1 MLGRILS
8 RAMLTTY
15 AMSLTT
21 KVFTAAMRASL
32 VDSVSDWLA
41 ASYPYDTRPT
51 TTSVRVR
58 EGADD
63 PVFRVEISETDKTN
77 SAIYQ
82 TQVTVA
88 ALDNRLVFEVRKI
101 LRPTGTAVLPRR
113 KFSLPNPAL
122 EKLCEQAAN
131 QFKVRDAE
139 QLIDGQVHLVAQ
151 SVQGQALAAFADA
164 PSRQLPIVIE
174 QTQGRVS
181 SALATAGLSGV
192 LIGIAH
198 VFHLTT
204 ADATNGFNEYR
215 GDKLLTPEAITIIW
229 PASQRPLQIFDK
241 DASHVIVPLI
251 EAATASISPVIV
263 PPKLGQRISGA
274 TAAVPSPRPIISA
287 TPVAPKPPAVA
298 VLVPTAPD
306 PRVAE
311 LESRIALLQHQ
322 IDDRDTVIDGLEEN
336 IKYTDLMNAALVE
349 EKDQAKDQLAGYL
362 TQRSS
367 GVARTPREA
376 VARGLQLCPNL
387 IFHERSKTSS
397 DNVQTQN
404 GKRVLESL
412 LALNDIASRLKSG
425 LIPVHMLEIHL
436 RQQLPGFRDG
446 ISDTAKH
453 RFSDDYA
460 IDWNGE
466 TVYAEPHIAC
476 GDIRIHFYVDRERLQ
491 IVVAYVGRHL
501 RDKSTH

>member
-263 PPKLGQRISGA
+263 PPKIGQRISGA
-274 TAAVPSPRPIISA
+274 TVAAPSPRPIIA
-287 TPVAPKPPAVA
+287 AAPVAPKPPAVA
-298 VLVPTAPD
+298 VLVPTVPD

-311 LESRIALLQHQ
+311 LESQAASLQQ
-322 IDDRDTVIDGLEEN
+322 RIDDLTVTQDELMEN
-336 IKYTDLMNAALVE
+336 IEGTDLLNSGLVDE
-349 EKDQAKDQLAGYL
+349 RDRYLNQLTGL
-362 TQRSS
+362 LSLQGSS
-367 GVARTPREA
+367 DWPHTPSDA
-376 VARGLQLCPNL
+376 VARALQMCPNL
-387 IFHERSKTSS
+387 VFHERCKTSS
-397 DNVQTQN
+397 DGVQTPN

-412 LALNDIASRLKSG
+412 IELNNLASRLKDG
-425 LIPVHMLEIHL
+425 RIPVHMFDLHA
-436 RQQLPGFRDG
+436 RDRLNFAADV
-446 ISDTAKH
+446 SDTAKH
-453 RFSDDYA
+453 RYSDDYA
-460 IDWNGE
+460 IDWHNE
-466 TVYAEPHIAC
+466 IVYATPHIRC

>member
-1 MLGRILS
+1 
-8 RAMLTTY
+8 MLTTY
-15 AMSLTT
+15 AMSLST
-21 KVFTAAMRASL
+21 KNFTGAMRASL

-77 SAIYQ
+77 AAIYQ

-88 ALDNRLVFEVRKI
+88 VLDNRLVFEVRKI

-113 KFSLPNPAL
+113 KVSLPNPAL
-122 EKLCEQAAN
+122 AKLCEQAAN
-131 QFKVRDAE
+131 QLKVRDAQ

-151 SVQGQALAAFADA
+151 GVQGQALAAFADA

-174 QTQGRVS
+174 QTQGRVP

-204 ADATNGFNEYR
+204 ADTAKAFNDYR
-215 GDKLLTPEAITIIW
+215 GEKLLTPEAITIIW
-229 PASQRPLQIFDK
+229 PASQQPLQIFDK
-241 DASHVIVPLI
+241 DAQHVIVPLI

-263 PPKLGQRISGA
+263 PPKMGQRTPGA
-274 TAAVPSPRPIISA
+274 TAGAPSPRPIIA
-287 TPVAPKPPAVA
+287 AAPVAPKPQAVA
-298 VLVPTAPD
+298 TPTAPD

-311 LESRIALLQHQ
+311 LESRITSLQQQ
-322 IDDRDTVIDGLEEN
+322 IDDRNAVIDGLEEN
-336 IKYTDLMNAALVE
+336 IKYTDLMNAGLVE

-387 IFHERSKTSS
+387 VFHERSKTSS
-397 DNVQTQN
+397 DNVQTKN

-412 LALNDIASRLKSG
+412 LALNDMASRLKSG

-436 RQQLPGFRDG
+436 RQQLSGFRDG

-460 IDWNGE
+460 IDWNGK

-501 RDKSTH
+501 RDASTH

>member
-1 MLGRILS
+1 
-8 RAMLTTY
+8 MLTTY

-21 KVFTAAMRASL
+21 KMYTAATRAAL
-32 VDSVSDWLA
+32 IDLVSDWLA
-41 ASYPYDTRPT
+41 VSYPYDTRPMT
-51 TTSVRVR
+51 TRVRVR

-77 SAIYQ
+77 FAIYQ

-88 ALDNRLVFEVRKI
+88 ALDNRLVFEVHRV

-113 KFSLPNPAL
+113 KVSLPNQAL
-122 EKLCEQAAN
+122 AKLCLQAAG
-131 QFKVRDAE
+131 QLKVRDAE
-139 QLIDGQVHLVAQ
+139 QLIDGQVHLVSQ
-151 SVQGQALAAFADA
+151 GVQGQALAAFADA

-174 QTQGRVS
+174 QTLGRVS
-181 SALATAGLSGV
+181 SALATVDLGSV
-192 LIGIAH
+192 LIGVAH

-204 ADATNGFNEYR
+204 TDTAKAFNDYR
-215 GDKLLTPEAITIIW
+215 GEKLLTPEAITIIW
-229 PASQRPLQIFDK
+229 PTPQQSLQIYDK
-241 DASHVIVPLI
+241 DAQHVIVPLI

-263 PPKLGQRISGA
+263 PPRTGQRMSGA
-274 TAAVPSPRPIISA
+274 VITAPPVRSTISA
-287 TPVAPKPPAVA
+287 APVAPKPSQVEVAIPKPA
-298 VLVPTAPD
+298 APD

-311 LESRIALLQHQ
+311 LESRITSLQQQ
-322 IDDRDTVIDGLEEN
+322 IDDLTITQDELMEN
-336 IKYTDLMNAALVE
+336 IKYTDQMNAGLIE
-349 EKDQAKDQLAGYL
+349 EKDQANDRLAGYL
-362 TQRSS
+362 DQQGL
-367 GVARTPREA
+367 GVPRTPREA
-376 VARGLQLCPNL
+376 VSRGMRLCSNL
-387 IFHERSKTSS
+387 VFHERSRTSA

-412 LALNDIASRLKSG
+412 LALNDVASHLKTG

-436 RQQLPGFRDG
+436 RQRLSGFRDG

-453 RFSDDYA
+453 RFSEDYA

-476 GDIRIHFYVDRERLQ
+476 GDIRIHFYVDRVRRQ

-501 RDKSTH
+501 RDASTH

>member
-1 MLGRILS
+1 M
-8 RAMLTTY
+8 AMLTTY
-15 AMSLTT
+15 AMSLTA
-21 KVFTAAMRASL
+21 KVFTAAARASL

-63 PVFRVEISETDKTN
+63 PVFRIEISETDKTN

-88 ALDNRLVFEVRKI
+88 ALDNRLVFEVRRI

-113 KFSLPNPAL
+113 KVTLPNPAL

-131 QFKVRDAE
+131 QLKVRDAE

-151 SVQGQALAAFADA
+151 GVQGQALAAFADA

-174 QTQGRVS
+174 QTQGRIS

-204 ADATNGFNEYR
+204 ADAANGFNEYR
-215 GDKLLTPEAITIIW
+215 GEKLLTPEAITIIW

-241 DASHVIVPLI
+241 DEWHVIVPLI

-263 PPKLGQRISGA
+263 PPKIGQRMSGA
-274 TAAVPSPRPIISA
+274 TATPRPIIA
-287 TPVAPKPPAVA
+287 AAPVAPKPPAVA
-298 VLVPTAPD
+298 VLAPAAPD

-322 IDDRDTVIDGLEEN
+322 IDDLTITQDELMEN
-336 IKYTDLMNAALVE
+336 IEGTDLLNSGLVDE
-349 EKDQAKDQLAGYL
+349 RDRYLNQLTGL
-362 TQRSS
+362 LSLQGSTDWP
-367 GVARTPREA
+367 RTPRDA
-376 VARGLQLCPNL
+376 VARGLQMCPNL
-387 IFHERSKTSS
+387 VFHERSQTSS
-397 DNVQTQN
+397 DNVQTRN

-412 LALNDIASRLKSG
+412 IELNNLASRLKDG
-425 LIPVHMLEIHL
+425 RIPLHMLEIHA
-436 RQQLPGFRDG
+436 RDRLNFAAD

-453 RFSDDYA
+453 RYSDDYA
-460 IDWNGE
+460 IDWHNE
-466 TVYAEPHIAC
+466 IVYATPHIRC

-501 RDKSTH
+501 PDKSTH

>member
-1 MLGRILS
+1 
-8 RAMLTTY
+8 MLTTY

-21 KVFTAAMRASL
+21 KVFTAATRASL

-41 ASYPYDTRPT
+41 KAYPYDTRPT
-51 TTSVRVR
+51 TTRVRVR
-58 EGADD
+58 EGAED
-63 PVFRVEISETDKTN
+63 PVFRVEISETDKN
-77 SAIYQ
+77 NAAIYQ

-88 ALDNRLVFEVRKI
+88 LLDSRLIFEVHRI

-113 KFSLPNPAL
+113 KLSLPNPAL

-131 QFKVRDAE
+131 QLKVRDAE
-139 QLIDGQVHLVAQ
+139 QLIDGQVHLVTEG
-151 SVQGQALAAFADA
+151 VQGQALAAFGDA
-164 PSRQLPIVIE
+164 PRRQLPIVIE
-174 QTQGRVS
+174 QTLGRVS
-181 SALATAGLSGV
+181 SALATADLGGV

-204 ADATNGFNEYR
+204 ADAAKAFNDYR
-215 GDKLLTPEAITIIW
+215 GEKLLTPEAITIIW
-229 PASQRPLQIFDK
+229 PASQPPLQIFDK
-241 DASHVIVPLI
+241 DAQHVIVPLI

-263 PPKLGQRISGA
+263 PPKIGQRTTGA
-274 TAAVPSPRPIISA
+274 TGSTPPARPLISA
-287 TPVAPKPPAVA
+287 TPEAPKPSQVEVAITLPA
-298 VLVPTAPD
+298 APD

-311 LESRIALLQHQ
+311 LESRNTSLQQQ
-322 IDDRDTVIDGLEEN
+322 IDDLTITQDELMEN
-336 IKYTDLMNAALVE
+336 IKYTDLMNAGLVE
-349 EKDQAKDQLAGYL
+349 EKDKANDRLAGYL
-362 TQRSS
+362 DQQGL
-367 GVARTPREA
+367 GVPRTPREA
-376 VARGLQLCPNL
+376 VSRGLQLCSNL
-387 IFHERSKTSS
+387 TFHERSKTSS

-412 LALNDIASRLKSG
+412 LALNDVASHLKSG

-436 RQQLPGFRDG
+436 RQRLSGFRDG

-476 GDIRIHFYVDRERLQ
+476 GDIRIHFYVDRVRLQ

-501 RDKSTH
+501 RDASSH

>member
-1 MLGRILS
+1 
-8 RAMLTTY
+8 MLTTY
-15 AMSLTT
+15 AMSLNT
-21 KVFTAAMRASL
+21 KVFTAATRAAL

-51 TTSVRVR
+51 TTRVRVR

-63 PVFRVEISETDKTN
+63 PVFRVEISETDKA
-77 SAIYQ
+77 SAAIYQ

-88 ALDNRLVFEVRKI
+88 VLNNTLVFEVHRI

-113 KFSLPNPAL
+113 KLSLPNLAL
-122 EKLCEQAAN
+122 EKLCEQAAI
-131 QFKVRDAE
+131 QLKVRDAE
-139 QLIDGQVHLVAQ
+139 QLIDGQVHVVTQGAH
-151 SVQGQALAAFADA
+151 GQALAAFADA
-164 PSRQLPIVIE
+164 PRRQLPIVIE
-174 QTQGRVS
+174 QTLGRIS
-181 SALATAGLSGV
+181 SALATAELGGV

-204 ADATNGFNEYR
+204 AETSKAFNDYR
-215 GDKLLTPEAITIIW
+215 GERLLTPEAITIIW
-229 PASQRPLQIFDK
+229 PGSQQSLQIFDK
-241 DASHVIVPLI
+241 DAQHVIVPLI

-263 PPKLGQRISGA
+263 PPKIGQRMSGA
-274 TAAVPSPRPIISA
+274 TVSALPAKPIIYA
-287 TPVAPKPPAVA
+287 PPVAPKPPAVA
-298 VLVPTAPD
+298 VPMPAAPD

-311 LESRIALLQHQ
+311 LESRITSLQQQ
-322 IDDRDTVIDGLEEN
+322 IDDRNAVIDGLEEN
-336 IKYTDLMNAALVE
+336 IKYTDLMNAGLVE

-362 TQRSS
+362 TQQSS

-376 VARGLQLCPNL
+376 VLRGLQLCPNL
-387 IFHERSKTSS
+387 VFHERSKTSS

-436 RQQLPGFRDG
+436 RQQLSGFRDG
-446 ISDTAKH
+446 ISDTARH
-453 RFSDDYA
+453 RFSADYA

-476 GDIRIHFYVDRERLQ
+476 GDIRIHFYVDRVRLQ

-501 RDKSTH
+501 RDASTH